1 MEALQTI
8 VIIAHLVGMA
18 AIMGGALEQWPAGKR
33 GISSVMVWG
42 ARAQIVTGVALV
54 GLMQAVEPD
63 DANNA
68 KFAVKLLVA
77 LAIAGLAEVGFRR
90 AKADR
95 MWAGVLLLTLINV
108 SVAVAW
114 H

>member
-1 MEALQTI
+1 MEALQTVLLI
-8 VIIAHLVGMA
+8 THLVGMA
-18 AIMGGALEQWPAGKR
+18 AILGGGLEQWPARKR
-33 GISSVMVWG
+33 QISLVMVWG
-42 ARAQIVTGVALV
+42 ARAQLLTGLLLV
-54 GLMQAVEPD
+54 GLVQAIEPD

-77 LAIAGLAEVGFRR
+77 LAVAGLAEVGFRR
-90 AKADR
+90 AKAER

-108 SVAVAW
+108 TVAVAW

>member
-1 MEALQTI
+1 VEALQTV
-8 VIIAHLVGMA
+8 VIITHLVGMA
-18 AIMGGALEQWPAGKR
+18 AILGGALEQWPAGKR
-33 GISSVMVWG
+33 GVSSVMVWG
-42 ARAQIVTGVALV
+42 ARAQIVTGIALV

-63 DANNA
+63 EANNT

-77 LAIAGLAEVGFRR
+77 LAIAALAEMGFRR

-95 MWAGVLLLTLINV
+95 MWAGVLVLTLINV
-108 SVAVAW
+108 TVAVAW